1 MVVTKTTKQLA
12 NNRHIPTSMKSWA
25 DTSLLLHIL
34 TMMKR
39 EHGVWGIS
47 TSYFVVV
54 LVTNNNNATRKDS
67 WGK

>member
-12 NNRHIPTSMKSWA
+12 NNRHIPTSLKSWA

-34 TMMKR
+34 TMMKS

-47 TSYFVVV
+47 SSS
-54 LVTNNNNATRKDS
+54 ASDK
-67 WGK
+67 